1 MYSYRLLFSVMLL
14 ATAGANA
21 SADSLTAEFQTRLKL
36 LGENP
41 GKVDGA
47 FGGKTNTAANN
58 YFKTG
63 NQNYRDIMFDA
74 NQTLINQL
82 KQNQKRAPP

>member
-1 MYSYRLLFSVMLL
+1 MIPVWYFASLGAIMYSYRLLFSAMLL
-14 ATAGANA
+14 ASAGFNA

-63 NQNYRDIMFDA
+63 NQNY
-74 NQTLINQL
+74 
-82 KQNQKRAPP
+82 